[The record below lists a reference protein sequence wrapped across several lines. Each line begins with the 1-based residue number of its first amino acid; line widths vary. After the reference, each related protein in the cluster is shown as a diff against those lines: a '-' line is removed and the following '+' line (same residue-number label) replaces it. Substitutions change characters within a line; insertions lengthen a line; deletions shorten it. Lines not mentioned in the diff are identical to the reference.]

1 MVGNTGPVGDPIE
14 AVARAA
20 AEGPDAL
27 RGLLDA
33 LEGAELRQAA
43 LAVHRYACRRN
54 GKGAVTDALDR
65 LARRELGWSAEEADL
80 LLCRLLGGEAGIA
93 PHELQLR
100 FTELVPLAVAAC
112 EQAEDFSRTHVRSL
126 HRLAEYARG
135 YGGFDQ
141 DGIAPLRYRLSAL
154 LRREVPVVPGLL
166 PRHVLD
172 GFDRYGPAMRAAH
185 AELLAGAG
193 VAALLAHCAP
203 MDRARA
209 TPAWRKRAA
218 ALLAGA
224 ESGPEVVRR
233 LLEGI
238 AAQEE
243 HRVNDPDLVGMGL
256 STLAS
261 AANTSLVRGL
271 LWAALGLRE
280 EWVVPLVGAV
290 ALHAGTGIGGHGGMC
305 RSQPIAT
312 AAVAVLG
319 ECPAEQA
326 EAAVAELGR
335 LPKRVVNRTVA
346 KGIARATEAVS
357 ARAGMTASMLR
368 ERAVP
373 DLGLDGRGVRETA
386 LGAYTAELAVREP
399 GTALLSFRGPEGRL
413 LKTAPKEVREARAEE
428 LKEVR
433 AGLRKASALLAEE
446 RARLE
451 EHLAAGTVWP
461 AEGWRRYYADPP
473 VTGAVARALVWE
485 AGDGAG
491 EWTAGLPE
499 RAAGGWVLAAADGTA
514 RPVGAG
520 DRLRLWHPL
529 RAGDEEVAG
538 WRAALLDREERQPF
552 KQVFR
557 EVYPLTPAERETAA
571 YSNRFAGHVLRYG
584 QARALMTGRGWAGR
598 HLGYFSDGDSSEMVK
613 ELPAPGELPAAEGV
627 RWRARF
633 FVDLVDGGAVSDGVA
648 VLCSTDQVRFERRA
662 AAAGPRG
669 AWERAELAEVPALVL
684 SEALRDVDLFTGVAS
699 VGADPDWRDRG
710 EDRGYGDYWTRW
722 GFGELGEGAR
732 VRRETLARLLP
743 RTRIAD
749 RVELTDRFLRVR
761 GELGAYRIHLGSGN
775 VLMEPSDAYLCVVVD
790 RSREAGRAAGKVFL
804 PFEEDGGMLSVIL
817 SKAFLLAAD
826 DRITD
831 PTITAQLRRGR

>member
-1 MVGNTGPVGDPIE
+1 MVGITGPGAGADGT
-14 AVARAA
+14 VARAT

-27 RGLLDA
+27 RELLGA
-33 LEGAELRQAA
+33 LEGAELREAA
-43 LAVHRYACRRN
+43 LALHLRACRRSDE
-54 GKGAVTDALDR
+54 KGVAASLAALAGRD
-65 LARRELGWSAEEADL
+65 LGWSADEADL
-80 LLCRLLGGEAGIA
+80 LLSRLLDGEAGRSAYEI
-93 PHELQLR
+93 QGR
-100 FTELVPLAVAAC
+100 FTLLVPLVVAAC
-112 EQAEDFSRTHVRSL
+112 EQAGDFSRTHVRAL
-126 HRLAEYARG
+126 GRLGEYARG
-135 YGGFDQ
+135 PAPAEIG
-141 DGIAPLRYRLSAL
+141 PLRERLNAL
-154 LRREVPVVPGLL
+154 ARREVRVVPGLL
-166 PRHVLD
+166 PRQVLD
-172 GFDRYGPAMRAAH
+172 GFDAYGPAMRASH
-185 AELLAGAG
+185 PELLAGAG
-193 VAALLAHCAP
+193 VASFLAHCALLDKP
-203 MDRARA
+203 RA
-209 TPAWRKRAA
+209 TRSWRKEAA
-218 ALLAGA
+218 SRLDAAERGA
-224 ESGPEVVRR
+224 EVVRR

-238 AAQEE
+238 TAQDA
-243 HRVNDPDLVGMGL
+243 HRVGDPDFVGMGIP
-256 STLAS
+256 TLAS
-261 AANTSLVRGL
+261 AANTSLLRGL
-271 LWAALGLRE
+271 LWAALGLPDD
-280 EWVVPLVGAV
+280 WVVPLVGAV
-290 ALHAGTGIGGHGGMC
+290 ALHAGTGLGGHGGMC
-305 RSQPIAT
+305 RSQPLAT

-319 ECPAEQA
+319 ECPAGRA

-335 LPKRVVNRTVA
+335 LPRRVVNRTVA
-346 KGIARATEAVS
+346 KGIARAAETVA

-373 DLGLDGRGVRETA
+373 DLGLDGRGVRETV

-413 LKTAPKEVREARAEE
+413 LKTAPKEVREACAEE

-433 AGLRKASALLAEE
+433 AGLRKASALLSEE

-451 EHLAAGTVWP
+451 EHLAAGTTWP
-461 AEGWRRYYADPP
+461 AADWQRYYADPP

-485 AGDGAG
+485 AGDGG
-491 EWTAGLPE
+491 GRWTAGLPE
-499 RAAGGWVLAAADGTA
+499 RAGGGWVLAAADGTA

-557 EVYPLTPAERETAA
+557 EVYPLTPAERETAS

-598 HLGYFSDGDSSEMVK
+598 HLGYFSDGGSSELVK
-613 ELPAPGELPAAEGV
+613 ELPAPGELPAAEGT

-633 FVDLVDGGAVSDGVA
+633 FVDLVDAGAVSDGVA
-648 VLCSTDQVRFERRA
+648 ALCSTDRVRFERRA
-662 AAAGPRG
+662 GAAGPGG
-669 AWERAELAEVPALVL
+669 AWEGAELAEVPALVL
-684 SEALRDVDLFTGVAS
+684 SEALRDVDLFVGVAS
-699 VGADPDWRDRG
+699 VGADPEWRDRG
-710 EDRGYGDYWTRW
+710 ADRGHGDYWRSW
-722 GFGELGEGAR
+722 GFGELTAGAR

-743 RTRIAD
+743 RTRLAD

-790 RSREAGRAAGKVFL
+790 RSREAGKVFL

>member
-1 MVGNTGPVGDPIE
+1 MVGTTGPASGTDE
-14 AVARAA
+14 AVRRAV

-33 LEGAELRQAA
+33 LEGAELREAA
-43 LAVHRYACRRN
+43 LAVHLRACRRP
-54 GKGAVTDALDR
+54 GREAVTAALDG
-65 LARRELGWSAEEADL
+65 LARRDLDWSAVEADL
-80 LLCRLLGGEAGIA
+80 LLCRLLGGEAGVA
-93 PHELQLR
+93 PHELQLH
-100 FTELVPLAVAAC
+100 FGELVPLALSAC
-112 EQAEDFSRTHVRSL
+112 ERAGDFSRTHVRALRRVAESL
-126 HRLAEYARG
+126 RG
-135 YGGFDQ
+135 YGRDFG
-141 DGIAPLRYRLSAL
+141 PLRDRMDAL
-154 LRREVPVVPGLL
+154 LLREARVDTGPL

-172 GFDRYGPAMRAAH
+172 GFDDYGPAMRTAH

-203 MDRARA
+203 MDRPRA
-209 TPAWRKRAA
+209 TLAWRRKAA
-218 ALLAGA
+218 SLLGGA
-224 ESGPEVVRR
+224 ESGAEVVRR

-238 AAQEE
+238 AAQPA
-243 HRVNDPDLVGMGL
+243 HRVNDPDLVGMGIP
-256 STLAS
+256 TLAS

-271 LWAALGLRE
+271 LWAALDVPE
-280 EWVVPLVGAV
+280 EWAVPLVGAV
-290 ALHAGTGIGGHGGMC
+290 ALQAGTGIGGHGGMC

-319 ECPAEQA
+319 EFPAERA
-326 EAAVAELGR
+326 EEAVAELGR
-335 LPKRVVNRTVA
+335 LPRRVVNRTVA
-346 KGIARATEAVS
+346 KGIARATETVA
-357 ARAGMTASMLR
+357 ARAGMTPSMLR
-368 ERAVP
+368 ERSVP
-373 DLGLDGRGVRETA
+373 DLGLDGRGVRETS

-433 AGLRKASALLAEE
+433 AGLRKATALLSEE

-451 EHLAAGTVWP
+451 EHLAAGTSWP
-461 AEGWRRYYADPP
+461 AADWRRYYVDRP

-499 RAAGGWVLAAADGTA
+499 RSGGGWVLAGADGTA

-538 WRAALLDREERQPF
+538 WRATLLDREARQPF

-557 EVYPLTPAERETAA
+557 EVYPLTPAERETAS

-598 HLGYFSDGDSSEMVK
+598 HLGYFSDGDSSELVK
-613 ELPAPGELPAAEGV
+613 ELPAPGELPAAEGT
-627 RWRARF
+627 RWRARL
-633 FVDLVDGGAVSDGVA
+633 FVDLVDAGAVSDGVA

-662 AAAGPRG
+662 GAAGPRG

-684 SEALRDVDLFTGVAS
+684 SEALRDVDLFVGVAS
-699 VGADPDWRDRG
+699 VGADPEWRDRG
-710 EDRGYGDYWTRW
+710 EDRGHGDYWRSW
-722 GFGELGEGAR
+722 GFGELTAGAR

-743 RTRIAD
+743 RTRLAD

-790 RSREAGRAAGKVFL
+790 RSREAGRVFL